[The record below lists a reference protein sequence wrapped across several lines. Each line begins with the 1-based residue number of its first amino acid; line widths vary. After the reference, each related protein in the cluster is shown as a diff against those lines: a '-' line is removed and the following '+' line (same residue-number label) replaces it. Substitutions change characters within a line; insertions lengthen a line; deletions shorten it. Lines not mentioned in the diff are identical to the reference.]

1 MSKFFKNDIWKNK
14 NFTKLWSGLA
24 VSYLGTSINSLAL
37 PTLAIMVLGYGAKEA
52 GLLKTIET
60 ISFPILGLFVG
71 VMADRYNPRMLMIIS
86 DIVRFLAIVSIPVLA
101 YFDVLTLTHLYIVAA
116 LSGVFS
122 LIFNVSYMTLVPG
135 ILKKNMLSDG
145 NAKLTLIDS
154 ASKVV
159 GPTIAGWVI
168 NVLGT
173 VKAFLFDAVSYLV
186 SAVFLIAIKD
196 NLDVK
201 KEQKKDTKV
210 FRDIKE
216 GVHFVFSNNILKSL
230 TISLTLVNLGYALIQ
245 TIVVVFAYQNL
256 KLSPSQVGVIFSISS
271 IGLIIGV
278 MLSKRLSDKIGVGK
292 SLLLASTFLG
302 LSLGAVPLSSL
313 VTPIISFSILWFL
326 GALFL
331 PILDINQVTL
341 RQSVTPSNLQGRM
354 NASIRTFMW
363 GATPLGAILGGFIGD
378 KVGMTIAFI
387 VGGIF
392 ILIGMLFIL
401 FSKVSK
407 VKAITEN
414 GLVEYTKPLKNTS
427 NQDIN
432 KS

>member
-1 MSKFFKNDIWKNK
+1 MSRFKNDIWKNK

-24 VSYLGTSINSLAL
+24 ISYLGTSIHSLAL
-37 PTLAIMVLGYGAKEA
+37 PTLAIMVLGYGSKEV

-60 ISFPILGLFVG
+60 ISFPLLGLFVG
-71 VMADRYNPRMLMIIS
+71 VMADRYNPRILMIIS
-86 DIVRFLAIVSIPVLA
+86 DIVRFFAVISIPILA
-101 YFDVLTLTHLYIVAA
+101 YFKVLTLTHLFIVAA

-135 ILKKNMLSDG
+135 LLNKNMLAEG

-154 ASKVV
+154 ASKVL

-173 VKAFLFDAVSYLV
+173 VKAFLFDGVSYLI

-196 NLDVK
+196 NPSTK
-201 KEQKKDTKV
+201 KEKKKETKV
-210 FRDIKE
+210 LKDIKE
-216 GVHFVFSNNILKSL
+216 GVQFVFSHNILKSL

-245 TIVVVFAYQNL
+245 TIIVVFAYQNL
-256 KLSPSQVGVIFSISS
+256 NLSPSQVGVIFSISS
-271 IGLIIGV
+271 IGLIFGV
-278 MLSKRLSDKIGVGK
+278 MLSKRLSEKIGIGK
-292 SLLLASTFLG
+292 SLILSTTFLG
-302 LSLGAVPLSSL
+302 LSLGALPLSTL
-313 VTPIISFSILWFL
+313 ITPIISFTLLWFL

-363 GATPLGAILGGFIGD
+363 GATPVGALLGGFLGD
-378 KVGMTIAFI
+378 TVGMTLAFI
-387 VGGIF
+387 LGGIF
-392 ILIGMLFIL
+392 ILAGMLFIL

-407 VKAITEN
+407 VKDITEN
-414 GLVEYTKPLKNTS
+414 GLVEYK
-427 NQDIN
+427 
-432 KS
+432 